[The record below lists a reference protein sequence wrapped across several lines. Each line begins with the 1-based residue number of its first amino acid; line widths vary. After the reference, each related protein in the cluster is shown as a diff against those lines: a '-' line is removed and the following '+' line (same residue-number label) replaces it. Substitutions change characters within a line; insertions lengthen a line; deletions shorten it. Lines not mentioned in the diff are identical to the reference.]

1 MYRSTSQHK
10 VEGAAE
16 NYQASRTE
24 GITNGKAESQRA
36 SSVRR

>member
-10 VEGAAE
+10 MEGAAE

-24 GITNGKAESQRA
+24 GINGKAESQRT